1 MKIFKNF
8 FDLKNEL
15 DKANNLAFVP
25 TMGGLHN
32 GHKSLIKESKKK
44 SKFTLVS
51 IFINPS
57 QFNKIIDFK
66 KYPRNLK
73 KDISVLN
80 QLKVDYLFIPNSKVI
95 YKKKSEMKVSIKRI
109 DKILCAKYR
118 EGHFEGVLDVMDRL
132 LQFIPAK
139 YVFMGK
145 KDYQQIF
152 LIKKFIKNKHKSN
165 IIECNTV
172 RDKNK
177 AALSSRNFLLN
188 KKNYIKAGLIAKYFI
203 KFKNLNTKQHKNN
216 NILNK
221 IKIKIENKFNIKIEY
236 LEFRNVKDLKITNF
250 KEKYKLF
257 VAYYLG
263 GIRLIDNF

>member
-118 EGHFEGVLDVMDRL
+118 PGHFEGVLAVINKL
-132 LQFIPAK
+132 LLNINAK
-139 YVFMGK
+139 YMFLGE
-145 KDYQQIF
+145 KDFQQAI
-152 LIKKFIKNKHKSN
+152 LIKKFVYKRYTSM
-165 IIECNTV
+165 
-172 RDKNK
+172 
-177 AALSSRNFLLN
+177 
-188 KKNYIKAGLIAKYFI
+188 FI
-203 KFKNLNTKQHKNN
+203 S
-216 NILNK
+216 
-221 IKIKIENKFNIKIEY
+221 
-236 LEFRNVKDLKITNF
+236 
-250 KEKYKLF
+250 
-257 VAYYLG
+257 
-263 GIRLIDNF
+263 